1 MTRSSNQPAS
11 KPSDR
16 IATDATLKS
25 RPVVLHTRVVTG
37 TGGGPEKT
45 ILNSPRFLAEY
56 GIETACLF
64 MHPPGDPGFETL
76 KARAAKAS
84 AEIIGVEDRGPLDLN
99 VVRQCIE
106 ICRRRNVTI
115 WHGHDYK
122 SNALGLLVRMF
133 HPMHLVT
140 TAHGW
145 VRFTSKTPLYYRI
158 DRFCMKRYEQTVCVS
173 RDLYDTCLEF
183 GVPKERVNLIDNAIV
198 LEDYATNPPSLSDRA
213 RFGFGNGQLLIGAA
227 GRLSEEK
234 GFHHLIDAVGKLVRE
249 GLPLGLLIA
258 GEGHLKEQ
266 LQQQIDDL
274 ELQNHVRLTGFLA
287 DPREL
292 YRSIDLFVLSSL
304 REGLPNV
311 VLEAMASQRPVIAT
325 NCNGI
330 PALISTEENGLVI
343 RPDSCEA
350 LIDAIQRCSLS
361 ESLRD
366 RLAKAGRQTIERN
379 FCFRRRMQK
388 IVAVYR
394 KLSPQLAAEIPESA
408 ELPGR
413 SIEPSTTSRT
423 QSSDSSLKR
432 AEPVSGRV

>member
-1 MTRSSNQPAS
+1 MTRFSHQSLSSEHLKTGTGTPGNAESAGHHSREARAS
-11 KPSDR
+11 PGFGTTCKPSDKGP
-16 IATDATLKS
+16 ADGTPKS

-64 MHPPGDPGFETL
+64 MHPPGDPGFGTL
-76 KARAAKAS
+76 KARAEKAS
-84 AEIIGVEDRGPLDLN
+84 AEIIGVEDRGPLDRN

-183 GVPKERVNLIDNAIV
+183 GVTKERVNLIDNAIV
-198 LEDYATNPPSLSDRA
+198 LEDYSTSPPSLTDRA

-234 GFHHLIDAVGKLVRE
+234 GFHHLIDAVGKFVRE

-266 LQQQIDDL
+266 LQKQ
-274 ELQNHVRLTGFLA
+274 
-287 DPREL
+287 
-292 YRSIDLFVLSSL
+292 
-304 REGLPNV
+304 NV

-330 PALISTEENGLVI
+330 PALISSEENGLVI

-350 LIDAIQRCSLS
+350 LIDAIQRCAVS

-394 KLSPQLAAEIPESA
+394 KLSTQLAAEIPESP
-408 ELPGR
+408 ELAGR
-413 SIEPSTTSRT
+413 SVEPSTAARASI
-423 QSSDSSLKR
+423 SDSPLRRSDSI
-432 AEPVSGRV
+432 SGLV